1 MTATT
6 VPVIPKAATDERL
19 ARRSP
24 LTRLMIRP
32 EFGALT
38 GAIVV
43 FALFAWQ
50 GGDTWLSWQGTKT
63 YVETAALLG
72 VSALAVALLMIG
84 GEFDLSS
91 GVIVGTT
98 GMFTALFSVHA
109 GWNVGVAMLVSLA
122 IAVAVGVLNGVM
134 VVARGCRASSS
145 RSACSSPCRDSTCG

>member
-1 MTATT
+1 MTAAT
-6 VPVIPKAATDERL
+6 VPLIPKAATDERL

-24 LTRLMIRP
+24 LIRLMIRP
-32 EFGALT
+32 EFGALA

-50 GGDTWLSWQGTKT
+50 AGDTWLSWQGTKT

-72 VSALAVALLMIG
+72 VSALSVALLMIG

-98 GMFTALFSVHA
+98 GMFTAMFAVQQGLHV
-109 GWNVGVAMLVSLA
+109 VVAMLVSLV
-122 IAVAVGVLNGVM
+122 IAVAIGVLNGVM
-134 VVARGCRASSS
+134 VVVSGCRASSS
-145 RSACSSPCRDSTCG
+145 RSACSSPSRASTCG